1 MSYRDRDT
9 FLEID
14 DVICSYGYTPVFS
27 EISASLRAGE
37 IVALIGPNGA
47 GKTTLLKCIAGLIK
61 PGKGQILW
69 AGEDASPMIRRF
81 LCHWIS
87 TDFPLKRKLT
97 VAQNLQFLMALKTGG
112 MHDNETIKR
121 ALRVLNIDLMMHKR
135 VETLS
140 SGQRTRVFLASLLLD
155 ERPIWLLDEPS
166 TSLDSS
172 ARLIL
177 CGMIKRHVKKQGGLA
192 IIATH
197 DPELFAADSTLEI
210 RKL

>member
-1 MSYRDRDT
+1 
-9 FLEID
+9 
-14 DVICSYGYTPVFS
+14 
-27 EISASLRAGE
+27 
-37 IVALIGPNGA
+37 
-47 GKTTLLKCIAGLIK
+47 
-61 PGKGQILW
+61 
-69 AGEDASPMIRRF
+69 MIRRF

>member
-1 MSYRDRDT
+1 MSDRGRDT
-9 FLEID
+9 FLEIE
-14 DVICSYGYTPVFS
+14 DVTCSYGYTPVFS
-27 EISASLRAGE
+27 KISASFCTGE

-61 PGKGQILW
+61 PGGGQISW
-69 AGEDASPMIRRF
+69 AGEDASPRIRRF

-112 MHDNETIKR
+112 MHDNERIKR
-121 ALRVLNIDLMMHKR
+121 ALTALNIDLMMHKR

-172 ARLIL
+172 GRLIL
-177 CGMIKRHVKKQGGLA
+177 GGMIKRHVKKQGGLA

-197 DPELFAADSTLEI
+197 DPELFEADSTLEI
-210 RKL
+210 RKQ